1 MAQEPTRNDFLSLL
15 DLKRKY
21 YLHKLGLTE
30 SIYTT
35 QNLQQQYQRGVLDG
49 N

>member
-1 MAQEPTRNDFLSLL
+1 MAQEPTQNDFLSIL

-21 YLHKLGLTE
+21 YLDKLGLTD

-35 QNLQQQYQRGVLDG
+35 QYLQQQYQRGVLDG

>member
-1 MAQEPTRNDFLSLL
+1 MAQAPTRNDFLSLQ

-21 YLHKLGLTE
+21 YLDKLGLTE

-35 QNLQQQYQRGVLDG
+35 QSLQQQYQRGVLNGD
-49 N
+49 